1 MTDRAMI
8 TDPEVF
14 FDQGCGRCDRF
25 ATPDCSTRLWLKG
38 LLALRRI
45 CREAGLTEVAKWGH
59 PCYMHAGRN
68 ICLMGAFRGDFR
80 LTFMNAALLK
90 DPEGLLERQG
100 PNTRH
105 PDCIRFTDND
115 APTRL
120 EPAIRAY
127 LAEAM
132 TYADQGLL
140 PPKEPAEVELP
151 EELVEALDSDPDL
164 AEAFAALTPGRQ
176 KSWALHLNDAKTSA
190 TRLSRIQKGRA
201 KILAG
206 KGATER

>member
-1 MTDRAMI
+1 MPDRAMI
-8 TDPEVF
+8 TEPQAY
-14 FDQGCGRCDRF
+14 FDKGCGRCDRF
-25 ATPDCSTRLWLKG
+25 ATPQCSTRQWLPG
-38 LLALRRI
+38 LLTLRRI

-68 ICLMGAFRGDFR
+68 ICLFGAFRGDYR

-90 DPEGLLERQG
+90 DPEGLLEKQG
-100 PNTRH
+100 ANTRH

-115 APTRL
+115 APARL

-127 LAEAM
+127 LAQAM
-132 TYADQGLL
+132 SYAEQGIV
-140 PPKEPAEVELP
+140 PPKESAEVDLP
-151 EELVEALDSDPDL
+151 AELVEALDSDPDL

-176 KSWALHLNDAKTSA
+176 KSWALFLNDAKTAS
-190 TRLSRIQKGRA
+190 TRVARIDKGRA
-201 KILAG
+201 KIIAG